1 VWVPSSYKQKSLQI
15 RAPQDERRLPLH
27 ASALQAA
34 RPAAPVLHTP
44 GAAPLERWPPGTT
57 HTVWPARR
65 GAAVSVWV
73 PFAENTR
80 GHAACHC
87 ARCRHLVNLTA
98 SRGTRR
104 LLGLTS
110 SVQTCSASLN
120 GAANLSTSLGAMWQ
134 QNVCCSIRVPKT
146 AVPTVCGVVIGAG
159 EGSGAPS
166 DQERHLV
173 SRRGSTSAAAGAVHA
188 HLPAPSPPQP
198 LPACLSCLW
207 EDSV

>member
-1 VWVPSSYKQKSLQI
+1 MPSSCSRNRCRLGH
-15 RAPQDERRLPLH
+15 RRTRGDCPLH

-44 GAAPLERWPPGTT
+44 GAAPLERWPPGKT
-57 HTVWPARR
+57 HTVWPARK
-65 GAAVSVWV
+65 GAAVCVWV

-146 AVPTVCGVVIGAG
+146 AVKTVCGVVIGAG

-173 SRRGSTSAAAGAVHA
+173 SRRGGTAAAAGAVHT
-188 HLPAPSPPQP
+188 HLPAPSPPQA